1 MRLGSKTDDEF
12 LIKLNE
18 KNSQIQSIFH
28 EKIKEIAKK
37 HLVDV
42 MMQDG
47 TVKKQ
52 ETFEVEKI
60 NQIYNRFANGLQA
73 WTLEGI
79 SSTNDEGIRRNF
91 IKLNTNADDCKISL
105 HLSIQYHVVLFYQP
119 NYEVMK
125 KQKELSDFM
134 DMTKKQEGELT
145 EKSDHVILE
154 KLKAE
159 GYKDLDTQNLFEIFY
174 NDDKIREK
182 IMSEI
187 ELQTDGDL
195 QKISQRKEG
204 LLKALDD
211 LLLETYQMEP
221 VLIDEARLVTGE
233 EGCVCNIDI
242 EMIENGQK
250 GGLFD
255 SNQVSSST
263 KEKIS
268 ILIDQV
274 LEAILNHPKS

>member
-1 MRLGSKTDDEF
+1 MRLGNKTDDEF
-12 LIKLNE
+12 LIGLNK
-18 KNSQIQSIFH
+18 KNNQIQNIFH
-28 EKIKEIAKK
+28 EKVKDIAKK
-37 HLVDV
+37 YSIDV
-42 MMQDG
+42 MMQNG

-52 ETFEVEKI
+52 ETFDVEEIHKI
-60 NQIYNRFANGLQA
+60 YTMFADKLQG
-73 WTLEGI
+73 WMSDGI

-91 IKLNTNADDCKISL
+91 IKLGINIDDCKILL
-105 HLSIQYHVVLFYQP
+105 HLSIQYHVILFYQP

-125 KQKELSDFM
+125 KQKELSEFM
-134 DMTKKQEGELT
+134 DMTKKHESELT

-159 GYKDLDTQNLFEIFY
+159 GYKDLDTQSLFEIFY

-182 IMSEI
+182 IMNEI

-195 QKISQRKEG
+195 QKITLRKES
-204 LLKALDD
+204 LCKALDD

-242 EMIENGQK
+242 EMIENEQK
-250 GGLFD
+250 SSLFD
-255 SNQVSSST
+255 SKKISNST
-263 KEKIS
+263 KEKITS
-268 ILIDQV
+268 LVNQV
-274 LEAILNHPKS
+274 LEAIS

>member
-12 LIKLNE
+12 LIRLNK
-18 KNSQIQSIFH
+18 KNNQIQSVFH
-28 EKIKEIAKK
+28 EKVKDIAKK
-37 HLVDV
+37 YSIDV
-42 MMQDG
+42 MMQNG

-52 ETFEVEKI
+52 ETFDVEEIHKI
-60 NQIYNRFANGLQA
+60 YTRFADKLQG
-73 WTLEGI
+73 WMSDGI

-91 IKLNTNADDCKISL
+91 IKLNTNIDDCKISL
-105 HLSIQYHVVLFYQP
+105 HLSIQYHVILFYQP
-119 NYEVMK
+119 NYEVIK
-125 KQKELSDFM
+125 KQKELSEFM
-134 DMTKKQEGELT
+134 DMTKKHESELT

-159 GYKDLDTQNLFEIFY
+159 GYKDLDTQSLFEIFY

-182 IMSEI
+182 IMNEI

-195 QKISQRKEG
+195 QKISQRKEN
-204 LLKALDD
+204 LLKELDD

-274 LEAILNHPKS
+274 LEAIT

>member
-1 MRLGSKTDDEF
+1 MRLGNKTNDEF
-12 LIKLNE
+12 LVKLNE
-18 KNSQIQSIFH
+18 KNSIIQNIFH
-28 EKIKEIAKK
+28 EKITKIAKK
-37 HLVDV
+37 YSVDV

-52 ETFEVEKI
+52 ETFDVEKI
-60 NQIYNRFANGLQA
+60 HRVYDEFAKKLQN

-91 IKLNTNADDCKISL
+91 IKINTNADNCRISL
-105 HLSIQYHVVLFYQP
+105 HLSIQYHVILFYQP

-134 DMTKKQEGELT
+134 DMTKKHEGELT
-145 EKSDHVILE
+145 KKSDHLILE
-154 KLKAE
+154 KLKAA
-159 GYKDLDTQNLFEIFY
+159 GYKDLDPQNLFEIFY
-174 NDDKIREK
+174 SDDKIREK

-195 QKISQRKEG
+195 QKISQRKEL
-204 LLKALDD
+204 LLKELDD

-221 VLIDEARLVTGE
+221 ILIDEARLVTGE

-242 EMIENGQK
+242 ERIENDQK
-250 GGLFD
+250 NGLFE
-255 SNQVSSST
+255 SEQVSSST

-268 ILIDQV
+268 ILIDEV
-274 LEAILNHPKS
+274 LEAIT

>member
-12 LIKLNE
+12 LIKLNK

-47 TVKKQ
+47 VVKKQ
-52 ETFEVEKI
+52 ETFDVEKI
-60 NQIYNRFANGLQA
+60 HQVYNGFANRLQD
-73 WTLEGI
+73 WTLDGI
-79 SSTNDEGIRRNF
+79 SSTNNEGIRRNF
-91 IKLNTNADDCKISL
+91 IKLNTNADNCKISL
-105 HLSIQYHVVLFYQP
+105 HYSIQYHVILFYQP
-119 NYEVMK
+119 NYKVMK

-134 DMTKKQEGELT
+134 DMTKKQEGKLT

-154 KLKAE
+154 KLRAE

-174 NDDKIREK
+174 DDDKIREK
-182 IMSEI
+182 IMNEI

-195 QKISQRKEG
+195 QKISQHKEN
-204 LLKALDD
+204 LLKELDD

-233 EGCVCNIDI
+233 QGCVCNIDI
-242 EMIENGQK
+242 EIIENGQK
-250 GGLFD
+250 VSLFD

-268 ILIDQV
+268 TLIDQV
-274 LEAILNHPKS
+274 LEAIT

>member
-1 MRLGSKTDDEF
+1 MRLGNKTDDEF

-18 KNSQIQSIFH
+18 KNSQIQNIFH
-28 EKIKEIAKK
+28 ENIEEIVKK
-37 HLVDV
+37 YSIDV

-52 ETFEVEKI
+52 DTFDVKKI
-60 NQIYNRFANGLQA
+60 HQIYNEFTKKLQN

-91 IKLNTNADDCKISL
+91 IKLHTNADECRISL
-105 HLSIQYHVVLFYQP
+105 HFSIQYHVILFYQP

-134 DMTKKQEGELT
+134 DKTKKQEGELT
-145 EKSDHVILE
+145 QKSDHLIFE
-154 KLKAE
+154 KLKDE
-159 GYKDLDTQNLFEIFY
+159 GYRDLDTQSLFEIFY

-195 QKISQRKEG
+195 QKINQHKESLLRG
-204 LLKALDD
+204 LDN

-221 VLIDEARLVTGE
+221 ILIDEARLVTGE
-233 EGCVCNIDI
+233 EGCLCNIDI
-242 EMIENGQK
+242 EKIENDQRTGV
-250 GGLFD
+250 FD
-255 SNQVSSST
+255 SKQLSTST
-263 KEKIS
+263 KEKINT
-268 ILIDQV
+268 LINQV
-274 LEAILNHPKS
+274 LQSIT

>member
-1 MRLGSKTDDEF
+1 
-12 LIKLNE
+12 
-18 KNSQIQSIFH
+18 
-28 EKIKEIAKK
+28 
-37 HLVDV
+37 
-42 MMQDG
+42 
-47 TVKKQ
+47 
-52 ETFEVEKI
+52 
-60 NQIYNRFANGLQA
+60 
-73 WTLEGI
+73 
-79 SSTNDEGIRRNF
+79 
-91 IKLNTNADDCKISL
+91 
-105 HLSIQYHVVLFYQP
+105 
-119 NYEVMK
+119 
-125 KQKELSDFM
+125 M

-174 NDDKIREK
+174 SDDKIREK

-195 QKISQRKEG
+195 QKINQRKEG

-242 EMIENGQK
+242 ERIENGQK
-250 GGLFD
+250 SGVFD

-268 ILIDQV
+268 ALIDQV
-274 LEAILNHPKS
+274 LEAIT

>member
-12 LIKLNE
+12 LIKLNK

-47 TVKKQ
+47 IVKKQ
-52 ETFEVEKI
+52 ETFDVEKI
-60 NQIYNRFANGLQA
+60 HQVYNGFANRLQD
-73 WTLEGI
+73 WTSDGI
-79 SSTNDEGIRRNF
+79 SSTNNEGIRRNF
-91 IKLNTNADDCKISL
+91 IKLNTNADNCRISL
-105 HLSIQYHVVLFYQP
+105 HFSIQYHVILFYQP

-145 EKSDHVILE
+145 EKGDHVILE
-154 KLKAE
+154 KLMAE

-182 IMSEI
+182 IMNEI

-195 QKISQRKEG
+195 QKISQRKEN
-204 LLKALDD
+204 LLKELDD

-221 VLIDEARLVTGE
+221 ILIDEARLVTGE

-250 GGLFD
+250 VVCL
-255 SNQVSSST
+255 T
-263 KEKIS
+263 
-268 ILIDQV
+268 LIKFQAV
-274 LEAILNHPKS
+274 QKKKSVP

>member
-12 LIKLNE
+12 LIKLNK

-47 TVKKQ
+47 IVKKQ
-52 ETFEVEKI
+52 ETFDVEKI
-60 NQIYNRFANGLQA
+60 HQVYNGFANRLQD
-73 WTLEGI
+73 WTLDGI

-91 IKLNTNADDCKISL
+91 IKLNTNADNCRISL
-105 HLSIQYHVVLFYQP
+105 HFSIQYHVILFYQP

-154 KLKAE
+154 KLRAE

-182 IMSEI
+182 IMNDI

-195 QKISQRKEG
+195 QKISQRKEN
-204 LLKALDD
+204 LLKELDD
-211 LLLETYQMEP
+211 LILETYQMEP
-221 VLIDEARLVTGE
+221 ILIDEARLVTGE

-250 GGLFD
+250 GGLLD
-255 SNQVSSST
+255 SNQVSSNT

-274 LEAILNHPKS
+274 LESIT

>member
-12 LIKLNE
+12 LIKLNK

-28 EKIKEIAKK
+28 EKIKEITKK
-37 HLVDV
+37 HLIDV

-47 TVKKQ
+47 IVKKQ
-52 ETFEVEKI
+52 ETFDGDKI
-60 NQIYNRFANGLQA
+60 HQVYNGFANRLQD
-73 WTLEGI
+73 WTLDGI

-91 IKLNTNADDCKISL
+91 VKLNTNADNCRISL
-105 HLSIQYHVVLFYQP
+105 HFSIQYHVVLFYQP

-154 KLKAE
+154 KLRAE

-174 NDDKIREK
+174 DDDKIREK
-182 IMSEI
+182 IMNEI

-195 QKISQRKEG
+195 QKISQRKEN
-204 LLKALDD
+204 LLKELDD

-221 VLIDEARLVTGE
+221 ILIDEARLVTGE

-255 SNQVSSST
+255 SNQVSSNT

-274 LEAILNHPKS
+274 LESIT

>member
-18 KNSQIQSIFH
+18 KNMQIQNIFH
-28 EKIKEIAKK
+28 GKIKEITKK
-37 HLVDV
+37 YPVDV
-42 MMQDG
+42 MLQDG
-47 TVKKQ
+47 TVNKQ
-52 ETFEVEKI
+52 ETFDVEKI
-60 NQIYNRFANGLQA
+60 HQVYDMIASRLQN
-73 WTLEGI
+73 WTLDGI
-79 SSTNDEGIRRNF
+79 SSTDDEGIRRNF
-91 IKLNTNADDCKISL
+91 IKLNTSIDDCKILL
-105 HLSIQYHVVLFYQP
+105 HFSIQYHVVLFYQP

-134 DMTKKQEGELT
+134 DMTKKQEEQLT
-145 EKSDHVILE
+145 KKSDHVILE
-154 KLKAE
+154 KLRAE

-174 NDDKIREK
+174 KDDKIREK

-195 QKISQRKEG
+195 QKINQRKES

-242 EMIENGQK
+242 EMTKNGQK
-250 GGLFD
+250 SSLFD
-255 SNQVSSST
+255 FEKVSNST
-263 KEKIS
+263 KEKIRIS
-268 ILIDQV
+268 LDQV
-274 LEAILNHPKS
+274 LDAIS

>member
-1 MRLGSKTDDEF
+1 MRLGNKTNDEF
-12 LIKLNE
+12 LVKLNE
-18 KNSQIQSIFH
+18 KNSIIQNIFH
-28 EKIKEIAKK
+28 EKITKIAKK
-37 HLVDV
+37 YSVDV

-52 ETFEVEKI
+52 ETFDVEKI
-60 NQIYNRFANGLQA
+60 HRVYDEFAKKLQN

-91 IKLNTNADDCKISL
+91 IKLNINTDNCRISL
-105 HLSIQYHVVLFYQP
+105 HLSIQYHVILFYQP

-134 DMTKKQEGELT
+134 DMTKKHEGELT
-145 EKSDHVILE
+145 KKSDHLILE
-154 KLKAE
+154 KLKAA
-159 GYKDLDTQNLFEIFY
+159 GYKDLDPQNLFEIFY
-174 NDDKIREK
+174 SDDKIREK

-195 QKISQRKEG
+195 QKISQRKES
-204 LLKALDD
+204 LLKELDD

-221 VLIDEARLVTGE
+221 ILIDEARLVTGE

-242 EMIENGQK
+242 ERIENDQK
-250 GGLFD
+250 TGMFNSD
-255 SNQVSSST
+255 QISSGT

-268 ILIDQV
+268 ILIDEV
-274 LEAILNHPKS
+274 LEAIT

>member
-12 LIKLNE
+12 LIKLNK

-47 TVKKQ
+47 IVKKQ
-52 ETFEVEKI
+52 ETFDVEKI
-60 NQIYNRFANGLQA
+60 HQVYNGFANRLQD
-73 WTLEGI
+73 WTLDGI

-91 IKLNTNADDCKISL
+91 IKLNTNADNCRISL
-105 HLSIQYHVVLFYQP
+105 HFSIQYHVILFYQP

-154 KLKAE
+154 KLRAE

-182 IMSEI
+182 IMNEI
-187 ELQTDGDL
+187 DLQTDGDL
-195 QKISQRKEG
+195 QKISQRKEN
-204 LLKALDD
+204 LLKELDD

-221 VLIDEARLVTGE
+221 ILIDEARLVTGE

-274 LEAILNHPKS
+274 LEAIT

>member
-12 LIKLNE
+12 LIKLNK
-18 KNSQIQSIFH
+18 KNSQIQRTFH

-37 HLVDV
+37 YPVDV

-47 TVKKQ
+47 IVKKQ

-60 NQIYNRFANGLQA
+60 HQIYDQFAKRLQT
-73 WTLEGI
+73 WTLDGI
-79 SSTNDEGIRRNF
+79 SSTNDKGIRRNF
-91 IKLNTNADDCKISL
+91 IKLNTNVDDCRISL
-105 HLSIQYHVVLFYQP
+105 HLSIQYHVILFYQP

-145 EKSDHVILE
+145 EKSDHLILE
-154 KLKAE
+154 KLEAE

-182 IMSEI
+182 IMNEI

-195 QKISQRKEG
+195 QKISQRKDS

-221 VLIDEARLVTGE
+221 ILIDEARLVTGE

-242 EMIENGQK
+242 EMIENDQK
-250 GGLFD
+250 TSQFN
-255 SNQVSSST
+255 SEQVSSST

-268 ILIDQV
+268 TLIDQI
-274 LEAILNHPKS
+274 LEAIT

>member
-18 KNSQIQSIFH
+18 KNSQIQRTFH

-37 HLVDV
+37 YPVDV

-60 NQIYNRFANGLQA
+60 HQIYDQFAKGLQT
-73 WTLEGI
+73 WTLDGI
-79 SSTNDEGIRRNF
+79 SSTNDKGIRRNF
-91 IKLNTNADDCKISL
+91 IKLNTNVDDCRISL
-105 HLSIQYHVVLFYQP
+105 HLSIQYHVILFYQP

-134 DMTKKQEGELT
+134 DMTKKHESELT
-145 EKSDHVILE
+145 EKSDHLILE
-154 KLKAE
+154 KLKAA
-159 GYKDLDTQNLFEIFY
+159 GYKDLDPQNLFEIFY
-174 NDDKIREK
+174 SDDKIREK
-182 IMSEI
+182 IMGEI

-195 QKISQRKEG
+195 QKISQRKES
-204 LLKALDD
+204 LLKELDD

-233 EGCVCNIDI
+233 EGCVCNLDI
-242 EMIENGQK
+242 EMIENDQK
-250 GGLFD
+250 TNQFN
-255 SNQVSSST
+255 SEQVSSST

-268 ILIDQV
+268 TLIDQI
-274 LEAILNHPKS
+274 LEAMT

>member
-12 LIKLNE
+12 LIKLNK

-37 HLVDV
+37 HPVDV

-47 TVKKQ
+47 VVKKQ
-52 ETFEVEKI
+52 ETFDVEKI
-60 NQIYNRFANGLQA
+60 HQVYNEFANRLQD
-73 WTLEGI
+73 WTLDGI

-91 IKLNTNADDCKISL
+91 IKLNTNADNCRISL
-105 HLSIQYHVVLFYQP
+105 HFSIQYHVILFYQP

-134 DMTKKQEGELT
+134 DETKKHEGELT
-145 EKSDHVILE
+145 KKSDHLILE
-154 KLKAE
+154 KLRTE
-159 GYKDLDTQNLFEIFY
+159 GYKDLDPQNLFEIFY
-174 NDDKIREK
+174 SDDKIREK

-187 ELQTDGDL
+187 EIQTDGDL
-195 QKISQRKEG
+195 QKISQRKES
-204 LLKALDD
+204 LLKELDD

-221 VLIDEARLVTGE
+221 ILIDEARLVTGE

-242 EMIENGQK
+242 ERIENDQRT
-250 GGLFD
+250 GLFD
-255 SNQVSSST
+255 SEQVSSST

-268 ILIDQV
+268 TLINEV
-274 LEAILNHPKS
+274 LEAIT

>member
-12 LIKLNE
+12 LIKLNK

-47 TVKKQ
+47 VVKKQ
-52 ETFEVEKI
+52 ETFDVEKI
-60 NQIYNRFANGLQA
+60 HQVYNGFANKLQD
-73 WTLEGI
+73 WTLDGI
-79 SSTNDEGIRRNF
+79 SSTNNEGIRRNF
-91 IKLNTNADDCKISL
+91 IKLNTNADNCRISL
-105 HLSIQYHVVLFYQP
+105 HFSIQYHVILFYQP

-154 KLKAE
+154 KLRAE

-182 IMSEI
+182 IMNEI

-195 QKISQRKEG
+195 QKISQRKEN
-204 LLKALDD
+204 LLKELDD

-242 EMIENGQK
+242 EMIENEHQS
-250 GGLFD
+250 GLID
-255 SNQVSSST
+255 SNQVSSTT

-268 ILIDQV
+268 TLIDQV
-274 LEAILNHPKS
+274 LEAIT

>member
-1 MRLGSKTDDEF
+1 MRLGSKTEDEF
-12 LIKLNE
+12 LIKLNK

-37 HLVDV
+37 HPVDV

-47 TVKKQ
+47 VVKKQ
-52 ETFEVEKI
+52 ETFDVEKI
-60 NQIYNRFANGLQA
+60 HQVYNEFANRLQD
-73 WTLEGI
+73 WTLDGI

-91 IKLNTNADDCKISL
+91 IKLNTNADNFKISL
-105 HLSIQYHVVLFYQP
+105 HLSIQYHVILFYQP

-154 KLKAE
+154 KLRAE

-195 QKISQRKEG
+195 QKISQRKEN
-204 LLKALDD
+204 LLKELDD

-221 VLIDEARLVTGE
+221 ILIDEARLVTGE

-274 LEAILNHPKS
+274 LEAIT

>member
-18 KNSQIQSIFH
+18 KNSQIQNIFH
-28 EKIKEIAKK
+28 EKIKEITKK

-60 NQIYNRFANGLQA
+60 NQIYNRFANRLQA

-174 NDDKIREK
+174 SDDKIREK

-242 EMIENGQK
+242 ERIENGQK
-250 GGLFD
+250 SGVFD

-268 ILIDQV
+268 ALIDQV
-274 LEAILNHPKS
+274 LEAIT

>member
-1 MRLGSKTDDEF
+1 MRLGNKTDDEF
-12 LIKLNE
+12 LIRLNE
-18 KNSQIQSIFH
+18 KNSQIQNIFH
-28 EKIKEIAKK
+28 EKIEEIAKK
-37 HLVDV
+37 YPIDV

-47 TVKKQ
+47 IVKKQ
-52 ETFEVEKI
+52 DTFDVKKI
-60 NQIYNRFANGLQA
+60 QLIYNEFTKKLQN

-91 IKLNTNADDCKISL
+91 IKLHTNADEYRISL
-105 HLSIQYHVVLFYQP
+105 HFSIQYHVILFYQP

-134 DMTKKQEGELT
+134 DKTKKQEGELT
-145 EKSDHVILE
+145 QKSDHLIFE

-159 GYKDLDTQNLFEIFY
+159 GYKDLDTQSLFEIFY

-195 QKISQRKEG
+195 QKINQHKENLLRG
-204 LLKALDD
+204 LDN

-233 EGCVCNIDI
+233 EGCLCNIDI
-242 EMIENGQK
+242 EKIENDQK
-250 GGLFD
+250 TGVFD
-255 SNQVSSST
+255 SKQLSTST
-263 KEKIS
+263 KEKINA
-268 ILIDQV
+268 LIDQV
-274 LEAILNHPKS
+274 LQSIT

>member
-1 MRLGSKTDDEF
+1 MRLGNKTDDEF

-18 KNSQIQSIFH
+18 KNSMIQNIFH
-28 EKIKEIAKK
+28 EKIEEIAKK
-37 HLVDV
+37 YSVDV

-47 TVKKQ
+47 IVKKQ
-52 ETFEVEKI
+52 DTFDVEKI
-60 NQIYNRFANGLQA
+60 HQVYDEFAKKLQN

-91 IKLNTNADDCKISL
+91 IKLNTNADNCRISL
-105 HLSIQYHVVLFYQP
+105 HLSIQYHVILFYQP

-134 DMTKKQEGELT
+134 DMTKKHEGELT
-145 EKSDHVILE
+145 EKSDHLILE
-154 KLKAE
+154 KLRAE
-159 GYKDLDTQNLFEIFY
+159 GYKDLDPQNLFEIFY
-174 NDDKIREK
+174 SDDKIREK

-195 QKISQRKEG
+195 QKISQRKES
-204 LLKALDD
+204 LLKELDD

-221 VLIDEARLVTGE
+221 ILIDEARLVTGE

-242 EMIENGQK
+242 ERIENDQK
-250 GGLFD
+250 TGMFNSD
-255 SNQVSSST
+255 QISSGT

-268 ILIDQV
+268 ILIDEV
-274 LEAILNHPKS
+274 LEAIT

>member
-12 LIKLNE
+12 LIKLNK

-37 HLVDV
+37 HPVDV

-47 TVKKQ
+47 VVKKQ
-52 ETFEVEKI
+52 ETFDVEKI
-60 NQIYNRFANGLQA
+60 HQVYNEFANRLQD
-73 WTLEGI
+73 WTLDGI

-91 IKLNTNADDCKISL
+91 IKLNTNADNCKISL
-105 HLSIQYHVVLFYQP
+105 HFSIQYHVILFYQP

-154 KLKAE
+154 KLRAE

-182 IMSEI
+182 IMNEI

-195 QKISQRKEG
+195 QKISQHKEG

-221 VLIDEARLVTGE
+221 ALIDEARLVTGE

-242 EMIENGQK
+242 EMIENEHQS
-250 GGLFD
+250 GLID
-255 SNQVSSST
+255 SNQVSSTT
-263 KEKIS
+263 KEKINA
-268 ILIDQV
+268 LIDQV
-274 LEAILNHPKS
+274 LEAII

>member
-1 MRLGSKTDDEF
+1 MRLGNKTDYEF
-12 LIKLNE
+12 LIGLNK
-18 KNSQIQSIFH
+18 KNNQIQNIFH
-28 EKIKEIAKK
+28 EKVKDIAKK
-37 HLVDV
+37 YSIDV
-42 MMQDG
+42 MMQNG

-52 ETFEVEKI
+52 ETFDVEEIHKI
-60 NQIYNRFANGLQA
+60 YTMFADKLQG
-73 WTLEGI
+73 WMSDGI

-91 IKLNTNADDCKISL
+91 IKLNTNIDDCKISL
-105 HLSIQYHVVLFYQP
+105 HLSIQYHVILFYQP

-125 KQKELSDFM
+125 KQKELSEFM
-134 DMTKKQEGELT
+134 DMTKKHESELT

-159 GYKDLDTQNLFEIFY
+159 GYKDLDTQSLFEIFY

-182 IMSEI
+182 IMNEI

-195 QKISQRKEG
+195 QKITQRKES
-204 LLKALDD
+204 LCKALDD

-250 GGLFD
+250 SSLFD
-255 SNQVSSST
+255 SKKISSST
-263 KEKIS
+263 KEKITS
-268 ILIDQV
+268 LIDQV
-274 LEAILNHPKS
+274 LEAVS

>member
-12 LIKLNE
+12 LIKLNK

-47 TVKKQ
+47 IVKKQ
-52 ETFEVEKI
+52 ETFDVEKI
-60 NQIYNRFANGLQA
+60 HQVYNGFANRLQD
-73 WTLEGI
+73 WTLDGI

-91 IKLNTNADDCKISL
+91 IKLNTNADNCRISL
-105 HLSIQYHVVLFYQP
+105 HFSIQYHVILFYQP

-154 KLKAE
+154 KLRAE

-182 IMSEI
+182 IMNEI
-187 ELQTDGDL
+187 DLQTDGDL
-195 QKISQRKEG
+195 QKISQHKEG

-221 VLIDEARLVTGE
+221 ALIDEARLVTGE

-242 EMIENGQK
+242 EMIENEHQS
-250 GGLFD
+250 GLID
-255 SNQVSSST
+255 SNQVSSTT

-274 LEAILNHPKS
+274 LEAIT

>member
-1 MRLGSKTDDEF
+1 MRLGNKTNDEF
-12 LIKLNE
+12 LVKLNE
-18 KNSQIQSIFH
+18 KNSIIQNIFH
-28 EKIKEIAKK
+28 EKITKIAKK
-37 HLVDV
+37 YSVDV

-52 ETFEVEKI
+52 ETFDVEKI
-60 NQIYNRFANGLQA
+60 HRVYDEFAKKLQN

-91 IKLNTNADDCKISL
+91 IKINTNADNCRISL
-105 HLSIQYHVVLFYQP
+105 HLSIQYHVILFYQP
-119 NYEVMK
+119 NYVVMK

-134 DMTKKQEGELT
+134 DETKKHEGELT
-145 EKSDHVILE
+145 KKSDHLILE
-154 KLKAE
+154 KLKAA
-159 GYKDLDTQNLFEIFY
+159 GYKDLDPQNLFEIFY
-174 NDDKIREK
+174 SDDKIREK

-195 QKISQRKEG
+195 QKISQRKES
-204 LLKALDD
+204 LLKELDD

-221 VLIDEARLVTGE
+221 ILIDEARLVTGE

-242 EMIENGQK
+242 ERIENDQK
-250 GGLFD
+250 TGLFD
-255 SNQVSSST
+255 SEQVSSST

-268 ILIDQV
+268 ILIDEV
-274 LEAILNHPKS
+274 LEAIT

>member
-12 LIKLNE
+12 LIKLNK

-47 TVKKQ
+47 VVKKQ
-52 ETFEVEKI
+52 ETFDVEKI
-60 NQIYNRFANGLQA
+60 HQVYNGFANRLQD
-73 WTLEGI
+73 WTLDGI
-79 SSTNDEGIRRNF
+79 SSTNNEGIRRNF
-91 IKLNTNADDCKISL
+91 IKLNTNADNCKISL
-105 HLSIQYHVVLFYQP
+105 HYSIQYHVILFYQP

-134 DMTKKQEGELT
+134 DMTKKQEGKLT

-154 KLKAE
+154 KLRAE

-174 NDDKIREK
+174 DDDKIREK
-182 IMSEI
+182 IMNEI

-195 QKISQRKEG
+195 QKISQHKEN
-204 LLKALDD
+204 LLKELDD

-242 EMIENGQK
+242 EIIENGQK
-250 GGLFD
+250 VSLFD

-268 ILIDQV
+268 TLIDQV
-274 LEAILNHPKS
+274 LEAIT

>member
-12 LIKLNE
+12 LIKLNK

-47 TVKKQ
+47 IVKKQ
-52 ETFEVEKI
+52 ETFDVEKI
-60 NQIYNRFANGLQA
+60 HQVYNGFANRLQD
-73 WTLEGI
+73 WTLDGI

-91 IKLNTNADDCKISL
+91 IKLNTNADNCRISL
-105 HLSIQYHVVLFYQP
+105 HFSIQYHVILFYQP

-154 KLKAE
+154 KLSAE

-174 NDDKIREK
+174 DDDKIREK
-182 IMSEI
+182 IMNEI

-195 QKISQRKEG
+195 QKISQRKEN
-204 LLKALDD
+204 LLKELDD

-242 EMIENGQK
+242 EIIENGQK
-250 GGLFD
+250 
-255 SNQVSSST
+255 VSCLTLS
-263 KEKIS
+263 KFQAVQKK
-268 ILIDQV
+268 
-274 LEAILNHPKS
+274 KSVY

>member
-1 MRLGSKTDDEF
+1 MRLGTKTDDEF
-12 LIKLNE
+12 LTSLNE
-18 KNSQIQSIFH
+18 KNKQIQNIFH
-28 EKIKEIAKK
+28 EKIKKISKK
-37 HLVDV
+37 YPVDV
-42 MMQDG
+42 MLQDG

-52 ETFEVEKI
+52 ETFDVEKI
-60 NQIYNRFANGLQA
+60 HQVYDGFAKRLQD
-73 WTLEGI
+73 WVLDGI
-79 SSTNDEGIRRNF
+79 SSTDNEGIRRNF
-91 IKLNTNADDCKISL
+91 IKLNTNAENCKISL

-119 NYEVMK
+119 NYEVLK

-134 DMTKKQEGELT
+134 DMTKKQEDELT
-145 EKSDHVILE
+145 QKSDHVILE
-154 KLKAE
+154 KLRAE
-159 GYKDLDTQNLFEIFY
+159 GYKDLDTQSLFEIFY
-174 NDDKIREK
+174 RDDKIREK

-242 EMIENGQK
+242 EMFENEQK
-250 GGLFD
+250 SGLFD
-255 SNQVSSST
+255 SKKVSSTVQKKKS
-263 KEKIS
+263 
-268 ILIDQV
+268 V
-274 LEAILNHPKS
+274 L

>member
-12 LIKLNE
+12 LINLTE
-18 KNSQIQSIFH
+18 KNNQIQSIFH
-28 EKIKEIAKK
+28 NKIKEIAKK
-37 HLVDV
+37 YLIDV

-52 ETFEVEKI
+52 ETFDVEKI
-60 NQIYNRFANGLQA
+60 HQVYDVFVNRLQD
-73 WTLEGI
+73 WTLDGI

-91 IKLNTNADDCKISL
+91 IKLNTNANDCRISL
-105 HLSIQYHVVLFYQP
+105 HLSIQYHVILFYQP
-119 NYEVMK
+119 NYDVLK

-154 KLKAE
+154 KLKVE

-182 IMSEI
+182 IMKEI
-187 ELQTDGDL
+187 ELETDGDL
-195 QKISQRKEG
+195 QKINQHKEN
-204 LLKALDD
+204 LLKELDN
-211 LLLETYQMEP
+211 LLLETYQMDP

-250 GGLFD
+250 SGLFD
-255 SNQVSSST
+255 SKKVSSST

-268 ILIDQV
+268 TLVEQV
-274 LEAILNHPKS
+274 LKAIS